1 MTAAVIVVIIV
12 VIQRLSELRL
22 ARRNY
27 AWSMKHG
34 GVEVGGAH
42 YRLFVVLH
50 SSWLVSILV
59 ESLLRNPPLPAW
71 WPLFLGV
78 IVAAQFLRYWVI
90 TTLGYRWN
98 TRIVV
103 FENKTT
109 IHSGP
114 FRYLKHP
121 NYVAVAL
128 ELFFIPALL
137 GAWYSAVVFS
147 IFNAALLLL
156 IRIPME
162 ERALREAGARSRSES
177 STGSELHE
185 TEQH

>member
-1 MTAAVIVVIIV
+1 MTATAIVVTIV

-22 ARRNY
+22 ASRNY

-34 GVEVGGAH
+34 GAEVGGAH

-50 SSWLVSILV
+50 CSWLVSILV
-59 ESLLRNPPLPAW
+59 ESLVRNPPITAW

-78 IVAAQFLRYWVI
+78 IAAAQFLRYWTI

-98 TRIVV
+98 TRIIV
-103 FENKTT
+103 FADESAIN
-109 IHSGP
+109 SGP

-121 NYVAVAL
+121 NYVAVAA
-128 ELFFIPALL
+128 EIFFIPALL
-137 GAWYSAVVFS
+137 GAWYSAVLFS
-147 IFNAALLLL
+147 ILNALLLLL

-162 ERALREAGARSRSES
+162 ERALREAGARSRRES

-185 TEQH
+185 TEKH